1 MRDKKGEWKKDKN
14 ESSRKYIA
22 WAEKEPAAKNSSAT
36 CSSVYVEKIRFMNKL
51 NTFWHPASF
60 NEMQCDKK
68 IHEAGGTG

>member
-1 MRDKKGEWKKDKN
+1 M
-14 ESSRKYIA
+14 A

-36 CSSVYVEKIRFMNKL
+36 CSSVYVEKIRFMSKL